1 MDKHDK
7 NFLINMSPFLIAA
20 LVMFFMMVA
29 FRTTAE
35 DIEEVIVIAQ
45 QVETTEADPLTTT
58 TIVES
63 ILPEFTWTAGGQG
76 AFQGYNERGAQTVHT
91 TVYKNGIPSNTP
103 GSAWYDFGHDIVSGQ
118 SVKVISGA
126 NGVMYGSG
134 SIAGTV
140 LIEDTIERSV
150 TAKLGSDKER
160 YISVAPTSWFQY
172 TDYTTD
178 QQARND
184 NTESDTYKNQS
195 AKIIVDAGDFELI
208 VSGTDYAY
216 DYDNCYTADFSQSND
231 CLQDGEKFTVSI
243 RNEYFTIGRTED
255 KAEYFTEGVSTYQ
268 NESSRD
274 YFRAG
279 DTIDLSKL
287 LQVTYGVDGSKDQYN
302 EHEQDNYGA
311 FLSINAEFA
320 LKYNFGF
327 RVGNADQ
334 NAMRIGIESGQF
346 FMNVGT
352 SFRRPNLYEVY
363 GDNWVSA
370 NEDLLPEEGTGYEI
384 GFGAISLFKYDFEQ
398 AIEYAS
404 DYTTTNIISPEITTT
419 DPDTGVVTVTPAVTE
434 DIYTP
439 AMYYNTGNYSTQ
451 GFRFANRWGPI
462 SLMLKVNDTEQV
474 RIPEYVAVITWQ
486 DTFKGIDY
494 RIRYSGQFDRT
505 PGQYDFLPEGQ
516 EYLDDL
522 KKLNIYVGKQFASG
536 INLNFTIDNVTD
548 EEVEVIPFYSS
559 TGREYRLTIGYK
571 W

>member
-1 MDKHDK
+1 MKIS
-7 NFLINMSPFLIAA
+7 NFDRNFMPLYLTV
-20 LVMFFMMVA
+20 LVMVA
-29 FRTTAE
+29 LCFANNLKAE
-35 DIEEVIVIAQ
+35 DIEEVVVVAQ
-45 QVETTEADPLTTT
+45 QVTTTEADALTST

-63 ILPEFTWTAGGQG
+63 ILPGFTWTAGGTG

-103 GSAWYDFGHDIVSGQ
+103 GSAWYDFGHEIVSGQ

-140 LIEDTIERSV
+140 LIEDTIERSI
-150 TAKLGSDKER
+150 TAKLGSNQER

-184 NTESDTYKNQS
+184 NTESDTYENQS
-195 AKIIVDAGDFELI
+195 AKIIADAGDFTFI
-208 VSGTDYAY
+208 VSATDYAY
-216 DYDNCYTADFSQSND
+216 DYDNCYTAGFSQSND
-231 CLQDGEKFTVSI
+231 CMQDGEKFTVSI
-243 RNEYFTIGRTED
+243 RNEYFTVGRTED
-255 KAEYFTEGVSTYQ
+255 KAEYFTEGVSTYV

-279 DTIDLSKL
+279 DTVDLSNL

-334 NAMRIGIESGQF
+334 NAMRIGIESGPF
-346 FMNVGT
+346 FLNVGT
-352 SFRRPNLYEVY
+352 SFRRPNLYEVH
-363 GDNWVSA
+363 GDSWVSA

-384 GFGAISLFKYDFEQ
+384 GYGAISIFKYDFEQ

-404 DYTTTNIISPEITTT
+404 GYNTTTVVAPATYDT
-419 DPDTGVVTVTPAVTE
+419 DGNLLTEEVTE
-434 DIYTP
+434 SVYTP
-439 AMYYNTGNYSTQ
+439 AAYYNTGSYSTQ
-451 GFRFANRWGPI
+451 GFRFTNTWGPV

-474 RIPEYVAVITWQ
+474 RVPEYVAVISWEQ
-486 DTFKGIDY
+486 NYNGVDY
-494 RIRYSGQFDRT
+494 KVKYSGQFDRV
-505 PGQYDFLPEGQ
+505 PGQYDFLSEGQ
-516 EYLDDL
+516 EFLDDL

-536 INLNFTIDNVTD
+536 INLTLTIDNVTD
-548 EEVEVIPFYSS
+548 QEVEVLPYYNSQ
-559 TGREYRLTIGYK
+559 GREFRVALNYK

>member
-1 MDKHDK
+1 MKIS
-7 NFLINMSPFLIAA
+7 NFDRNFMPLYLTV
-20 LVMFFMMVA
+20 LVMVA
-29 FRTTAE
+29 LCFANNLKAE
-35 DIEEVIVIAQ
+35 DIEEVVVVAQ
-45 QVETTEADPLTTT
+45 QVTTTEADALTST

-63 ILPEFTWTAGGQG
+63 ILPGFTWTAGGTG

-103 GSAWYDFGHDIVSGQ
+103 GSAWYDFGHEIVSGQ

-140 LIEDTIERSV
+140 LIEDTIERSI
-150 TAKLGSDKER
+150 TAKLGSNQER

-184 NTESDTYKNQS
+184 NTESDTYENQS
-195 AKIIVDAGDFELI
+195 AKIIADAGDFTFI
-208 VSGTDYAY
+208 VSATDYAY
-216 DYDNCYTADFSQSND
+216 DYDNCYTAGFSQSND
-231 CLQDGEKFTVSI
+231 CMQDGEKFTVSI
-243 RNEYFTIGRTED
+243 RNEYFTVGRTED
-255 KAEYFTEGVSTYQ
+255 KAEYYTEGVSTYV

-279 DTIDLSKL
+279 DTVDLSNL

-334 NAMRIGIESGQF
+334 NAMRIGIESGPF
-346 FMNVGT
+346 FLNVGT
-352 SFRRPNLYEVY
+352 SFRRPNLYEVH
-363 GDNWVSA
+363 GDSWVSA

-384 GFGAISLFKYDFEQ
+384 GYGAISIFKYDFEQ

-404 DYTTTNIISPEITTT
+404 GYNTTT
-419 DPDTGVVTVTPAVTE
+419 VVAPATYDADGNLLTEEVTE
-434 DIYTP
+434 SVYTP
-439 AMYYNTGNYSTQ
+439 AAYYNTGSYSTQ
-451 GFRFANRWGPI
+451 GFRFTNTWGPV

-474 RIPEYVAVITWQ
+474 RVPEYVAVISWEQ
-486 DTFKGIDY
+486 NYNGVDY
-494 RIRYSGQFDRT
+494 KVKYSGQFDRV
-505 PGQYDFLPEGQ
+505 PGQYDFLSEGQ
-516 EYLDDL
+516 EFLDDL

-536 INLNFTIDNVTD
+536 INLTLTIDNVTD
-548 EEVEVIPFYSS
+548 QEVEVLPYYNSQ
-559 TGREYRLTIGYK
+559 GREFRVALNYK

>member
-1 MDKHDK
+1 MKII
-7 NFLINMSPFLIAA
+7 NFDRNFMPLCLTVLVTLTMSFAND
-20 LVMFFMMVA
+20 VK
-29 FRTTAE
+29 AE
-35 DIEEVIVIAQ
+35 DIEEVVVVAQ
-45 QVETTEADPLTTT
+45 QVETTEADPLTST

-63 ILPEFTWTAGGQG
+63 ILPGFTWTAGGTG

-91 TVYKNGIPSNTP
+91 AVYKNGIPSNTP
-103 GSAWYDFGHDIVSGQ
+103 GSAWYDFGHEIVSGQ

-126 NGVMYGSG
+126 NSVMYGSG

-140 LIEDTIERSV
+140 LIEDTINRSV
-150 TAKLGSDKER
+150 TAKLGSNSER
-160 YISVAPTSWFQY
+160 YLSVAPTSWFQY
-172 TDYTTD
+172 TDYTTE

-184 NTESDTYKNQS
+184 NTESDTYENQS
-195 AKIIVDAGDFELI
+195 AKIIADAGDFTFI
-208 VSGTDYAY
+208 VSATDYSY
-216 DYDNCYTADFSQSND
+216 DYDNCYTASFSQSND

-255 KAEYFTEGVSTYQ
+255 KAEYYTEGVSTYQ

-279 DTIDLSKL
+279 DTVDLSNL

-334 NAMRIGIESGQF
+334 NALRLGIESGQF

-352 SFRRPNLYEVY
+352 SFRRPNLYEVH
-363 GDNWVSA
+363 GDSWVSA

-384 GFGAISLFKYDFEQ
+384 GFGAISLFMYDFEE

-404 DYTTTNIISPEITTT
+404 GYTTT
-419 DPDTGVVTVTPAVTE
+419 TVITPATYDDDGNLLTAEVTE
-434 DIYTP
+434 DVYTP
-439 AMYYNTGNYSTQ
+439 AAYYNTGSYSTQ
-451 GFRFANRWGPI
+451 GFRFANTWGPV
-462 SLMLKVNDTEQV
+462 SLMLKVNDTDQV
-474 RIPEYVAVITWQ
+474 RIPEYVAVISWEQ
-486 DTFKGIDY
+486 NYKGVDY
-494 RIRYSGQFDRT
+494 RIKYSGQFDRA
-505 PGQYDFLPEGQ
+505 PGEYDFLPEGQ

-536 INLNFTIDNVTD
+536 LNLNFTIDNVTD
-548 EEVEVIPFYSS
+548 EEVEVLPFYNSQ
-559 TGREYRLTIGYK
+559 GREYRLALTYT